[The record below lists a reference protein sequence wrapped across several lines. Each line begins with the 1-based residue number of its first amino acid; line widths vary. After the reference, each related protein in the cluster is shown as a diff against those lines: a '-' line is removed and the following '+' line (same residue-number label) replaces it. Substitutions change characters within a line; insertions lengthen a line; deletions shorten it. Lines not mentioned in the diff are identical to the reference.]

1 MSSAAGAGANMA
13 LKQKEEKAIAFFK
26 AGLAERL
33 PDEQVELLLFGSKA
47 RGDDRRG
54 SDVDLVVL
62 LNRETPDV
70 IEKVYRAVTDAA
82 LATSVYNISLKPLS
96 RRAFAALKK
105 NRSPFICNVL
115 RDAVPV

>member
-1 MSSAAGAGANMA
+1 MA
-13 LKQKEEKAIAFFK
+13 LKQREKRAIELFK
-26 AGLAERL
+26 AVLDERL
-33 PDEQVELLLFGSKA
+33 PDEGVELLLFGSKA

-54 SDVDLVVL
+54 SDIDLVVL
-62 LNRETPDV
+62 LNRETLDV

-82 LATSVYNISLKPLS
+82 LTTSVYNISLRPLS
-96 RRAFAALKK
+96 RRAFASMKK